1 MQVSGLTVAWHGTR
15 SLKDWTAYV
24 ENDNEQGRLMLADQV
39 SERTLKSLLAR
50 IQSLSRAELEAM
62 GRPVEAVAAQGGGPS
77 VRRPRG
83 GGDAAP
89 SSSEVIVDAASGRHL
104 ALTGDGSG
112 QSAARRRRL
121 PAPAGGT
128 PPAESRRPARASG
141 RDLAGTVR
149 QLRARIESLED
160 EHEQL
165 RAELAALR
173 GDAEAYD
180 GPPSIFVAG
189 WFRATLVLIG
199 LVIVMVLTVPWLM
212 DLFEGGAREPGPP
225 ARSEAP
231 APAPS
236 PVPGNR

>member
-1 MQVSGLTVAWHGTR
+1 
-15 SLKDWTAYV
+15 
-24 ENDNEQGRLMLADQV
+24 
-39 SERTLKSLLAR
+39 
-50 IQSLSRAELEAM
+50 M
-62 GRPVEAVAAQGGGPS
+62 G
-77 VRRPRG
+77 
-83 GGDAAP
+83 
-89 SSSEVIVDAASGRHL
+89 
-104 ALTGDGSG
+104 
-112 QSAARRRRL
+112 
-121 PAPAGGT
+121 
-128 PPAESRRPARASG
+128 
-141 RDLAGTVR
+141 
-149 QLRARIESLED
+149 IESLED

-165 RAELAALR
+165 RAELAVLR